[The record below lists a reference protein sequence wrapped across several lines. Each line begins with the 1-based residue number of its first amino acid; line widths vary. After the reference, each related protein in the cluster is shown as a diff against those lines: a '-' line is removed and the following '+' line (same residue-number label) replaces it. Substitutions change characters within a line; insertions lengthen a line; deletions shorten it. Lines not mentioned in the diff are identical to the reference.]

1 MALYLIGDVQGCDDA
16 LARLL
21 DEIAFS
27 PSRDTLVLLGDL
39 VNRGPQSLAVL
50 RRMMSLEGCADCL
63 LGNHDLHLLAVAHG
77 VRQPHRSD
85 TLDDILQAPNRAALL
100 DWLRAR
106 PLALQMQGWLMV
118 HAGVL
123 PQWDAAQTLALAAE
137 LEGELR
143 GPDWGVFLH
152 NMYGNRPDRWSEQLH
167 GLDRLR
173 VIVNALTRLRFCS
186 TSGVMEFETK
196 DSAASAP
203 AGFMPW
209 FDVPQRRT
217 EGTRI
222 AFGHWSTLGNVQRS
236 DLLALD
242 TGCVWGGCLT
252 AARIGSWAAMPNASA
267 CAAHRPRNRAPEP
280 LAQVFSAGADA
291 LNSAGTFLRVLI
303 LGDRRL
309 VAAGLA
315 AASHDGVVS
324 AARVGS

>member
-50 RRMMSLEGCADCL
+50 RRMVALEASAHCL

-77 VRQPHRSD
+77 VRKPHRSD
-85 TLDDILQAPNRAALL
+85 TLDDILQAPDRAALL

-106 PLALQMQGWLMV
+106 PLALQRQGWLMV

-186 TSGVMEFETK
+186 ADGVMEFETK

-209 FDVPQRRT
+209 FDVPQRRA

-222 AFGHWSTLGNVQRS
+222 AFGHWSTLGEVPRH

-252 AARIGSWAAMPNASA
+252 AARIGSDGDAERISVR
-267 CAAHRPRNRAPEP
+267 CAQ
-280 LAQVFSAGADA
+280 AQKPGA
-291 LNSAGTFLRVLI
+291 
-303 LGDRRL
+303 
-309 VAAGLA
+309 
-315 AASHDGVVS
+315 
-324 AARVGS
+324 